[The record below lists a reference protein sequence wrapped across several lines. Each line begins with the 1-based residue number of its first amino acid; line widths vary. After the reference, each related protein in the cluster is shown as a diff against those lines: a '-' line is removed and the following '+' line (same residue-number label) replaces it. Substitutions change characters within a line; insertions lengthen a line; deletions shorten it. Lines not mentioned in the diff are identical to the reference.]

1 MVAGTLSASTL
12 EKRYVHKNGAAVW
25 CSLTLTLLV
34 DDVGAPYQFVGIV
47 EDIDERRRSAD
58 KLRESESLLRLAG
71 QTAHLGGWTYYYGSG
86 EIVWSDEACA
96 IFEVA
101 AGAMPALAE
110 ALAFYRPGSIERV
123 ASAVERS
130 QQTGD
135 GFDLEL
141 EIETALGAHRWVRV
155 IGQAEPERGR
165 LIGGIQDITAR
176 KESELELVRMNR
188 SLKMLSG
195 CNEVLVRATGEAQL
209 LADICT
215 LAVEVGGYM
224 MAWAGYARDDAERTI
239 VPIVSAGD
247 DEGYVANL
255 LVSWDENQPGG
266 NGIAGI
272 SVRTGRCFVFADLA
286 NNAAFAP
293 WRRAALERGFRS
305 VVSVPLRDGGRTFG
319 VLCMY
324 AGVVHAPPQAE
335 LDLLQELADDL
346 AFGIRHLRT
355 RAEQQRVQDAVLKIA
370 SAVSV
375 RVSTSFF
382 ERLVSSLAEAVGASA
397 AFIVRAHP
405 KCASQ
410 RRTIV
415 AVVDGVTLENF
426 DFDAAG
432 TPCDDVGPDGPFVVP
447 ARLPSRYDD
456 CEMVKLSSAQAL
468 LGWRLDDAAGTQLA
482 TMFVLFREPLAELDF
497 MTSTLQIFVTR
508 AAAELE
514 RQIADTRIADQAA
527 WLDRARDAIVV
538 RDLNG
543 SISFWNE
550 GAERLYGRSS
560 VEMCGTPRGAAFFND
575 TGRSHDVTSD
585 VVIDGY
591 WNGDVEHM
599 RKDGTIVWVESRS
612 TIVTDDDGEPRSI
625 LSIDT
630 DITQRNAAERE
641 IEHLAFYDAL
651 TNLPNRLMLVKGLQA
666 ALATCAGYGSLLF
679 IDVDNFKT
687 LNDTLGH
694 DKGDLL
700 LRQVALR
707 LQACVGASDIVARFG
722 GDEFVVVFDGLGG
735 VHDGA
740 RETARAI
747 SKKILATFNA
757 PFQLDGYEHTS
768 TSSIGVT
775 LFTSADN
782 VDDLLKQA
790 DLAMYQ
796 AKAAGRNSLRFFDPQ
811 MQATVTLRRAL
822 ENDLRTAIGANAFAV
837 AYQPQVDSR
846 GSVIGA
852 EALVRWSHSRRGPVS
867 PAELFRLPRIL
878 G

>member
-1 MVAGTLSASTL
+1 V
-12 EKRYVHKNGAAVW
+12 
-25 CSLTLTLLV
+25 
-34 DDVGAPYQFVGIV
+34 
-47 EDIDERRRSAD
+47 
-58 KLRESESLLRLAG
+58 
-71 QTAHLGGWTYYYGSG
+71 
-86 EIVWSDEACA
+86 
-96 IFEVA
+96 
-101 AGAMPALAE
+101 
-110 ALAFYRPGSIERV
+110 
-123 ASAVERS
+123 
-130 QQTGD
+130 
-135 GFDLEL
+135 
-141 EIETALGAHRWVRV
+141 
-155 IGQAEPERGR
+155 
-165 LIGGIQDITAR
+165 
-176 KESELELVRMNR
+176 
-188 SLKMLSG
+188 
-195 CNEVLVRATGEAQL
+195 
-209 LADICT
+209 
-215 LAVEVGGYM
+215 
-224 MAWAGYARDDAERTI
+224 
-239 VPIVSAGD
+239 
-247 DEGYVANL
+247 
-255 LVSWDENQPGG
+255 
-266 NGIAGI
+266 
-272 SVRTGRCFVFADLA
+272 
-286 NNAAFAP
+286 
-293 WRRAALERGFRS
+293 
-305 VVSVPLRDGGRTFG
+305 
-319 VLCMY
+319 
-324 AGVVHAPPQAE
+324 
-335 LDLLQELADDL
+335 
-346 AFGIRHLRT
+346 
-355 RAEQQRVQDAVLKIA
+355 
-370 SAVSV
+370 
-375 RVSTSFF
+375 
-382 ERLVSSLAEAVGASA
+382 
-397 AFIVRAHP
+397 
-405 KCASQ
+405 
-410 RRTIV
+410 
-415 AVVDGVTLENF
+415 
-426 DFDAAG
+426 
-432 TPCDDVGPDGPFVVP
+432 
-447 ARLPSRYDD
+447 
-456 CEMVKLSSAQAL
+456 
-468 LGWRLDDAAGTQLA
+468 
-482 TMFVLFREPLAELDF
+482 
-497 MTSTLQIFVTR
+497 
-508 AAAELE
+508 AELE

-550 GAERLYGRSS
+550 GAERLYGWSS

-867 PAELFRLPRIL
+867 PAEFIPIAEDSGLIVPLGRWILRTACTQLVRWSGAMPKLKLSVNVSAREFRHPDFVSTVIETLAVTGADPRRLMLELTESVLVDDVDVVIAKMTALRKLGVAFSLDDFGTGYSSLSYLKRLPLNQLKIDQSFVRDVLVDSNDAVIARTIVAL
-878 G
+878 GQSLSLDVIAEGVETIEQRDFLKSVGCRSYQGYLFSRPLAPQAFAAFFAEFDIYEK

>member
-1 MVAGTLSASTL
+1 
-12 EKRYVHKNGAAVW
+12 
-25 CSLTLTLLV
+25 
-34 DDVGAPYQFVGIV
+34 
-47 EDIDERRRSAD
+47 
-58 KLRESESLLRLAG
+58 
-71 QTAHLGGWTYYYGSG
+71 
-86 EIVWSDEACA
+86 
-96 IFEVA
+96 
-101 AGAMPALAE
+101 
-110 ALAFYRPGSIERV
+110 
-123 ASAVERS
+123 
-130 QQTGD
+130 
-135 GFDLEL
+135 
-141 EIETALGAHRWVRV
+141 
-155 IGQAEPERGR
+155 
-165 LIGGIQDITAR
+165 
-176 KESELELVRMNR
+176 
-188 SLKMLSG
+188 
-195 CNEVLVRATGEAQL
+195 
-209 LADICT
+209 
-215 LAVEVGGYM
+215 
-224 MAWAGYARDDAERTI
+224 
-239 VPIVSAGD
+239 
-247 DEGYVANL
+247 
-255 LVSWDENQPGG
+255 
-266 NGIAGI
+266 
-272 SVRTGRCFVFADLA
+272 
-286 NNAAFAP
+286 
-293 WRRAALERGFRS
+293 
-305 VVSVPLRDGGRTFG
+305 
-319 VLCMY
+319 
-324 AGVVHAPPQAE
+324 
-335 LDLLQELADDL
+335 
-346 AFGIRHLRT
+346 
-355 RAEQQRVQDAVLKIA
+355 
-370 SAVSV
+370 
-375 RVSTSFF
+375 
-382 ERLVSSLAEAVGASA
+382 
-397 AFIVRAHP
+397 
-405 KCASQ
+405 
-410 RRTIV
+410 
-415 AVVDGVTLENF
+415 
-426 DFDAAG
+426 
-432 TPCDDVGPDGPFVVP
+432 
-447 ARLPSRYDD
+447 
-456 CEMVKLSSAQAL
+456 
-468 LGWRLDDAAGTQLA
+468 
-482 TMFVLFREPLAELDF
+482 
-497 MTSTLQIFVTR
+497 
-508 AAAELE
+508 
-514 RQIADTRIADQAA
+514 
-527 WLDRARDAIVV
+527 
-538 RDLNG
+538 
-543 SISFWNE
+543 
-550 GAERLYGRSS
+550 
-560 VEMCGTPRGAAFFND
+560 MCGTPRGAAFFND

-757 PFQLDGYEHTS
+757 PFRLDGYEHTS

-867 PAELFRLPRIL
+867 PAEFIPIAEDSGLIVPLGRWILRTACTQLVRWSGAMPKLKLSVNVSAREFRHPDFVSTVIETLAVTGADPRRLMLELTESVLVDDVDVVIAKMTALRKLGVAFSLDDFGTGYSSLSYLKRLPLNQLKIDQSFVRDVLVDSNDAVIARTIVAL
-878 G
+878 GQSLSLDVIAEGVETIEQRDFLKSVGCRSYQGYLFSRPLAPQAFAAFFAEFDIYEK

>member
-1 MVAGTLSASTL
+1 V
-12 EKRYVHKNGAAVW
+12 
-25 CSLTLTLLV
+25 
-34 DDVGAPYQFVGIV
+34 
-47 EDIDERRRSAD
+47 
-58 KLRESESLLRLAG
+58 
-71 QTAHLGGWTYYYGSG
+71 
-86 EIVWSDEACA
+86 
-96 IFEVA
+96 
-101 AGAMPALAE
+101 
-110 ALAFYRPGSIERV
+110 
-123 ASAVERS
+123 
-130 QQTGD
+130 
-135 GFDLEL
+135 
-141 EIETALGAHRWVRV
+141 
-155 IGQAEPERGR
+155 
-165 LIGGIQDITAR
+165 
-176 KESELELVRMNR
+176 
-188 SLKMLSG
+188 
-195 CNEVLVRATGEAQL
+195 
-209 LADICT
+209 
-215 LAVEVGGYM
+215 
-224 MAWAGYARDDAERTI
+224 
-239 VPIVSAGD
+239 
-247 DEGYVANL
+247 
-255 LVSWDENQPGG
+255 
-266 NGIAGI
+266 
-272 SVRTGRCFVFADLA
+272 
-286 NNAAFAP
+286 
-293 WRRAALERGFRS
+293 
-305 VVSVPLRDGGRTFG
+305 
-319 VLCMY
+319 
-324 AGVVHAPPQAE
+324 
-335 LDLLQELADDL
+335 
-346 AFGIRHLRT
+346 
-355 RAEQQRVQDAVLKIA
+355 
-370 SAVSV
+370 
-375 RVSTSFF
+375 
-382 ERLVSSLAEAVGASA
+382 
-397 AFIVRAHP
+397 
-405 KCASQ
+405 
-410 RRTIV
+410 
-415 AVVDGVTLENF
+415 
-426 DFDAAG
+426 
-432 TPCDDVGPDGPFVVP
+432 
-447 ARLPSRYDD
+447 
-456 CEMVKLSSAQAL
+456 
-468 LGWRLDDAAGTQLA
+468 
-482 TMFVLFREPLAELDF
+482 
-497 MTSTLQIFVTR
+497 
-508 AAAELE
+508 AELE

-550 GAERLYGRSS
+550 GAERLYGWSS

-867 PAELFRLPRIL
+867 PAEFIPIAEDSGLIVPLGRWILRTACTQLVRWSGAMPKLKLSVNVSAREFRHPDFVSTVIETLAVTGADPRLLMLELTESVLVDDVDVVIAKMTALRKLGVAFSLDDFGTGYSSLSYLKRLPLNQLKIDQSFVRDVLVDSNDAVIARTIVAL
-878 G
+878 GQSLSLDVIAEGVETIEQRDFLKSVGCRSYQGYLFSRPLAPQAFAAFFAEFDIYEK

>member
-1 MVAGTLSASTL
+1 
-12 EKRYVHKNGAAVW
+12 
-25 CSLTLTLLV
+25 
-34 DDVGAPYQFVGIV
+34 
-47 EDIDERRRSAD
+47 
-58 KLRESESLLRLAG
+58 
-71 QTAHLGGWTYYYGSG
+71 
-86 EIVWSDEACA
+86 
-96 IFEVA
+96 
-101 AGAMPALAE
+101 
-110 ALAFYRPGSIERV
+110 
-123 ASAVERS
+123 
-130 QQTGD
+130 
-135 GFDLEL
+135 
-141 EIETALGAHRWVRV
+141 
-155 IGQAEPERGR
+155 
-165 LIGGIQDITAR
+165 
-176 KESELELVRMNR
+176 
-188 SLKMLSG
+188 
-195 CNEVLVRATGEAQL
+195 
-209 LADICT
+209 
-215 LAVEVGGYM
+215 
-224 MAWAGYARDDAERTI
+224 
-239 VPIVSAGD
+239 
-247 DEGYVANL
+247 
-255 LVSWDENQPGG
+255 
-266 NGIAGI
+266 
-272 SVRTGRCFVFADLA
+272 VFADLA

-468 LGWRLDDAAGTQLA
+468 LEWRLDDAAGTQLA

-550 GAERLYGRSS
+550 GAERLYGWSS

-867 PAELFRLPRIL
+867 PAEFIPIAEDSGLIVPLGRWILRTACTQLVRWSGAMPKLKLSVNVSAREFRHPDFVSTVIETLAVTGAAPRRLMLELTESVLVDDVDVVIAKMTALRKLGVAFSLDDFGTGYSSLSYLKRLPLNQLKIDQSFVRDVLVDSNDAVIARTIVAL
-878 G
+878 GQSLSLDVIAEGVETIEQRDFLKSVGCRSYQGYLFSRPLAPQAFAAFFAEFDIYEK